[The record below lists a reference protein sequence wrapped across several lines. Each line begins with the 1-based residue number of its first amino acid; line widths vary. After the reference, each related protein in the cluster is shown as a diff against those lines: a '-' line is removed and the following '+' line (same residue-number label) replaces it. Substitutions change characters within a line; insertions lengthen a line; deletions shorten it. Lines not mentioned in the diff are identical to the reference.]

1 MALWLANNDFVK
13 RGTGRKLFETITVYG
28 VATVLFGLSTSFLAL
43 DACLVVV
50 GAADM
55 ISVVI
60 RHTMVQAETPDELRG
75 RVAAVNSLFIS
86 SATELGQLRAGALA
100 GLIGA
105 VPAVVIGGVCAIL
118 LSFLWPRLFPDLARR
133 DHLVE
138 PSKEKTAKA

>member
-1 MALWLANNDFVK
+1 
-13 RGTGRKLFETITVYG
+13 
-28 VATVLFGLSTSFLAL
+28 
-43 DACLVVV
+43 
-50 GAADM
+50 M

-86 SATELGQLRAGALA
+86 SASELSQFRAGAVA

-105 VPAVVIGGVCAIL
+105 APAVVIGGVMAAG
-118 LSFLWPRLFPDLARR
+118 LSLVWPRLFPGLAAR

-138 PSKEKTAKA
+138 HAAAKEAAKP